1 MQSKPKIWVINGPN
15 LNKLG
20 SREPD
25 IYGKKTLED
34 INAELLSIAKDN
46 SVSIDF
52 FQSNH
57 EGEIVEVIHSAD
69 QIKVESFIIN
79 LGALTHTSI
88 SIRDALK
95 AINNTSFIE
104 IHLSNI
110 FAREEFRHFSYFSD
124 IAKGII
130 SGLGYKG
137 YVYALNYLIEEIN
150 GSEKT

>member
-69 QIKVESFIIN
+69 QIKVESDCVLFHLIGTE
-79 LGALTHTSI
+79 LELPLT
-88 SIRDALK
+88 
-95 AINNTSFIE
+95 
-104 IHLSNI
+104 
-110 FAREEFRHFSYFSD
+110 
-124 IAKGII
+124 
-130 SGLGYKG
+130 
-137 YVYALNYLIEEIN
+137 
-150 GSEKT
+150 